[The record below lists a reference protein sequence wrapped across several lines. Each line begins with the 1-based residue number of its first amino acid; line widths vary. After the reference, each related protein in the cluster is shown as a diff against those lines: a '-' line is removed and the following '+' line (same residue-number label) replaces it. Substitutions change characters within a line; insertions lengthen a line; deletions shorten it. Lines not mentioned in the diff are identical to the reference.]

1 MFIPSIS
8 FYQLEVEKQSDLL
21 YRNYMLSNSEERYK
35 SLSDSNIRNL
45 IFKIVS
51 RRVPN
56 FADAE
61 DITQNVLYRA
71 WKRIEEGHEKLDFDN
86 EEQFIRY
93 IKVISVNETRR
104 FQSRI
109 MQSREIYDE
118 ELFETLEADE
128 INPELCFTLLG
139 LLSEIPLRQ
148 QLILLLKE
156 QNLLLA
162 FRKVFSSELIA
173 ETIGI
178 DQTTLKQ
185 LEMEIPVKDDDRL
198 KEIVARITGKTTK
211 TPIRTERWAVRNFFK
226 KIGW

>member
-51 RRVPN
+51 RRVSN

-104 FQSRI
+104 FQTRT

-198 KEIVARITGKTTK
+198 KEIVERITGKTTK

>member
-1 MFIPSIS
+1 M
-8 FYQLEVEKQSDLL
+8 L

-51 RRVPN
+51 RRVSN

-104 FQSRI
+104 FQTRT

-198 KEIVARITGKTTK
+198 KEIVERITGKTTK

>member
-1 MFIPSIS
+1 M
-8 FYQLEVEKQSDLL
+8 L

-104 FQSRI
+104 FQTRT

-198 KEIVARITGKTTK
+198 KEIVERITGKTTK